1 MKLNDEKDVEVTFP
15 ENYQEESLKGKAAT
29 FKVKVHEI
37 KSKEVPELNDDFVK
51 DLDKEGIETLEQLNA
66 DTRKRLEDQKKEA
79 NKNKAVDFAV
89 DTASKNA
96 TMDIAEEMIAE
107 EKNRLMDNTKK
118 QAQQYGLDLDTYLQ
132 LTGMSKEQFESRLME
147 DAKRSIKYNLTID
160 AIAKEEGI
168 SATEDEIETKYQE
181 LAEQHNMG
189 LEQVKNQVNS
199 QAVTQEVVFKKTID
213 SLVDTLQTK

>member
-1 MKLNDEKDVEVTFP
+1 
-15 ENYQEESLKGKAAT
+15 
-29 FKVKVHEI
+29 
-37 KSKEVPELNDDFVK
+37 
-51 DLDKEGIETLEQLNA
+51 
-66 DTRKRLEDQKKEA
+66 
-79 NKNKAVDFAV
+79 
-89 DTASKNA
+89 
-96 TMDIAEEMIAE
+96 
-107 EKNRLMDNTKK
+107 
-118 QAQQYGLDLDTYLQ
+118 
-132 LTGMSKEQFESRLME
+132 MSKEQFESRLME